1 MNVEYRQI
9 EGKSKGFMALL
20 GGLGVVIA
28 IALGATYYMEHNGH
42 WVTGMDNQIVW
53 GMPHVFALFLIVAAS
68 GALNVASISSV
79 FNRKVYKPLARLSGL
94 LAIALLAGGLMVL
107 VLDLGRPDRLI
118 VAMTYYNFKSIFAW
132 NIILYN
138 GFFAIVAVYLW
149 MMMERKMN
157 DYAKPLGFVA
167 FTWRL
172 ILTTGT
178 GSIFG
183 FLVARQ
189 AFDAAIMAP
198 MFVTMSFAYGL
209 AVFILV
215 LFAAY
220 AWTGRPLGDLIVY
233 RLKNLLG
240 VFIAAVFYFIVVMY
254 LTNMYATE
262 HHGVVHFF
270 LLGGNEFSTLF
281 WFGQLLVG
289 LVIPFA
295 LLYLP
300 NTGKSRTWIGVASA
314 MVIIGGLIQMYV
326 TLIGAQSYPLVMFP
340 GHEVSSS
347 FYDGVVN
354 SYVPS
359 LPEILLGLGGVA
371 VALIATV
378 IGIWVLRFLPAS
390 LADSAVDPDHHK
402 AAD

>member
-9 EGKSKGFMALL
+9 EGKSMGFMALL
-20 GGLGVVIA
+20 GGLGLIIA

-42 WVTGMDNQIVW
+42 WVTGMDNQVVW

-157 DYAKPLGFVA
+157 AYSKPVGFVA

-220 AWTGRPLGDLIVY
+220 AWTGRPLGDLIVN

-262 HHGVVHFF
+262 HHGVVRFF

-281 WFGQLLVG
+281 WFGQMLVG
-289 LVIPFA
+289 LIIPFA

-300 NTGKSRTWIGVASA
+300 NTGKSRTWIGIAAA

-326 TLIGAQSYPLVMFP
+326 TLIGAQSYPLIMFP
-340 GHEVSSS
+340 GYEVSSS

-354 SYVPS
+354 SYSPS
-359 LPEILLGLGGVA
+359 LPEFLLGLGGVA

-378 IGIWVLRFLPAS
+378 IGMWVLRFLPAS

-402 AAD
+402 AG

>member
-1 MNVEYRQI
+1 MNVEYRQL

-20 GGLGVVIA
+20 GGLGLIIA

-157 DYAKPLGFVA
+157 AYSKPVGFVA

-220 AWTGRPLGDLIVY
+220 AWTGRPLGDLIVN

-281 WFGQLLVG
+281 WFGQMLVG

-300 NTGKSRTWIGVASA
+300 NTGKSRTWIGVAAA

-326 TLIGAQSYPLVMFP
+326 TLIGAQSYPLIMFP
-340 GHEVSSS
+340 GYEVSSS

-354 SYVPS
+354 SYSPS
-359 LPEILLGLGGVA
+359 LPEFLLGLGGVA

-378 IGIWVLRFLPAS
+378 IGMWVLRFLPES

-402 AAD
+402 AS

>member
-20 GGLGVVIA
+20 GGLGLVIA

-42 WVTGMDNQIVW
+42 WVTGMDNQVVW

-157 DYAKPLGFVA
+157 DYAKPIGFVA

-240 VFIAAVFYFIVVMY
+240 VFIAAVFYFIIVMY

-281 WFGQLLVG
+281 WFGQMLVG

-326 TLIGAQSYPLVMFP
+326 TLIGAQSYPLIMFP
-340 GHEVSSS
+340 GYEVSSS

-354 SYVPS
+354 SYNPS
-359 LPEILLGLGGVA
+359 LPEFLLGLGGVA

-378 IGIWVLRFLPAS
+378 IGMWVLRFLPAS

>member
-20 GGLGVVIA
+20 GGLGLVIA

-42 WVTGMDNQIVW
+42 WVTGMDNQVVW

-157 DYAKPLGFVA
+157 DYAKPIGFVA

-220 AWTGRPLGDLIVY
+220 SWTGRPLGDLIVY

-281 WFGQLLVG
+281 WFGQMLVG

-326 TLIGAQSYPLVMFP
+326 TLIGAQSYPLIMFP

-354 SYVPS
+354 SYNPS
-359 LPEILLGLGGVA
+359 LPEFLLGIGGVA

-378 IGIWVLRFLPAS
+378 IGMWVLRFLPAS

>member
-1 MNVEYRQI
+1 MNIEYRQI
-9 EGKSKGFMALL
+9 EGKSMGFMALL
-20 GGLGVVIA
+20 GGLGLMIA

-157 DYAKPLGFVA
+157 DYSKPVGVVA

-220 AWTGRPLGDLIVY
+220 AWTGRPLGDLIVN

-326 TLIGAQSYPLVMFP
+326 TLIGAQAYPLIMFP

-354 SYVPS
+354 SYTPS
-359 LPEILLGLGGVA
+359 LPEVLLGLGGIS

-378 IGIWVLRFLPAS
+378 IGMWVLRFLPAS

>member
-20 GGLGVVIA
+20 GGLGLVIA

-42 WVTGMDNQIVW
+42 WVTGMDNQVVW

-157 DYAKPLGFVA
+157 DYAKPIGFVA

-220 AWTGRPLGDLIVY
+220 SWTGRPLGDLIVY

-281 WFGQLLVG
+281 WFGQMLVG

-340 GHEVSSS
+340 GYEVSSS

-354 SYVPS
+354 SYNPS
-359 LPEILLGLGGVA
+359 LPEFLLGMGGVA

-378 IGIWVLRFLPAS
+378 IGMWVLRFLPAS